1 MYIKYI
7 PCNTIKGILMSVRH
21 VTLQKKVIAYLYNFS
36 FFVADCY
43 FMDLGFKDK
52 WKFEYEY

>member
-1 MYIKYI
+1 M
-7 PCNTIKGILMSVRH
+7 CVRH
-21 VTLQKKVIAYLYNFS
+21 VMLEKKVIAYLYHFS

-43 FMDLGFKDK
+43 FMDLGFKEK